1 LLHPVALWG
10 ISVSLSETFKT
21 PPLPCCGSRQGRG
34 LEVALYL
41 ICDEQKVWAIFFYFN
56 PFALRALPLYSLT
69 ETQGE
74 RRVTSI
80 ISTEGL
86 FKTSPRLHA
95 PQLSPIFCCAKTPR
109 HAAGHRGGG

>member
-21 PPLPCCGSRQGRG
+21 PPLPCCGTRQGRG

-56 PFALRALPLYSLT
+56 PFALRVLPLYSLT
-69 ETQGE
+69 ET
-74 RRVTSI
+74 
-80 ISTEGL
+80 
-86 FKTSPRLHA
+86 PRN
-95 PQLSPIFCCAKTPR
+95 
-109 HAAGHRGGG
+109 AAGHGKGRSGIILNFRYKKEVFQINGIPPRMI